1 MPQGL
6 PYGLPHFNPRS
17 PCGERRAPSGGC
29 AGAHD
34 FNPRSPCGE
43 RRRRCAGR
51 GSGRDFNPRSPCGER
66 PLPPSAPQPTAT
78 FQSTLPVRGATGRRG
93 CHSVSLDISIHAPR
107 AGSDQPDFSGNLRRC
122 NFNPRSPCGE
132 RHIDILDAFE
142 YSWISIH
149 APRAG
154 SDAKK

>member
-1 MPQGL
+1 MEQSYFNPRSPCGERLVSSGHSPTAGSQFQSTLPVRGATGMPQGL

-43 RRRRCAGR
+43 RRE
-51 GSGRDFNPRSPCGER
+51 PRTPEEQLR
-66 PLPPSAPQPTAT
+66 
-78 FQSTLPVRGATGRRG
+78 
-93 CHSVSLDISIHAPR
+93 DISIHAPR
-107 AGSDQPDFSGNLRRC
+107 AGSDLYRLQHRSQRLH
-122 NFNPRSPCGE
+122 FNPRSPCGE